1 MMALDWILEN
11 IEKFGGDKYSITL
24 FGTDAGAAS
33 IHYLLLNPNAKYYIY
48 RAIMQSGSA
57 FNPWAL
63 QNNVFDVNIFK
74 KQKIHWL
81 FM

>member
-11 IEKFGGDKYSITL
+11 IEKFGGNKYSITL

-33 IHYLLLNPNAKYYIY
+33 IHYLLLHRGAKYNFD

-57 FNPWAL
+57 FNSWAL
-63 QNNVFDVNIFK
+63 QNNVFEVNHFK
-74 KQKIHWL
+74 N
-81 FM
+81 